1 MQLTMLQRR
10 DIVRRLTELGA
21 PAVSAVAALRQAE
34 STRRWRTLDQLLN
47 SLGDDLTRQQAAAGQ

>member
-1 MQLTMLQRR
+1 MPQRR

-21 PAVSAVAALRQAE
+21 PTTDAVAALRQAE

-47 SLGDDLTRQQAAAGQ
+47 SLGDDLTRQQAAAGR

>member
-10 DIVRRLTELGA
+10 DIVRRLTDLGA
-21 PAVSAVAALRQAE
+21 PATDAVAALRRAE

-47 SLGDDLTRQQAAAGQ
+47 SLGDDLTRQQAAAGR